1 MKITK
6 DENHMCIGG
15 VDIINDLK
23 AICERI
29 VAGQKVEM
37 LTCSV
42 AIVFRERRT

>member
-1 MKITK
+1 VYICFFHLIKEFHCVMKITK

-29 VAGQKVEM
+29 VAG
-37 LTCSV
+37 
-42 AIVFRERRT
+42 